1 MEAAK
6 AVKMY
11 WQNMRKQNKVDDVF
25 ATVETREKELE
36 RCHSIDSKDRQ
47 HVFVD
52 RAEAYQPTAVR
63 EYFSESVT
71 SLVSRSRNNTS
82 SVRGCA
88 SSGTGGG
95 VGVSES
101 DPGSAH
107 LIQKVDHCRLNLISS
122 SLFQL

>member
-36 RCHSIDSKDRQ
+36 RCHSIDSKDHQ
-47 HVFVD
+47 HVLVD
-52 RAEAYQPTAVR
+52 RAEAYQPTDVR
-63 EYFSESVT
+63 EYFSESVI
-71 SLVSRSRNNTS
+71 SLVSRSRSN

-88 SSGTGGG
+88 SSGTGGS
-95 VGVSES
+95 VGLGE
-101 DPGSAH
+101 
-107 LIQKVDHCRLNLISS
+107 
-122 SLFQL
+122 